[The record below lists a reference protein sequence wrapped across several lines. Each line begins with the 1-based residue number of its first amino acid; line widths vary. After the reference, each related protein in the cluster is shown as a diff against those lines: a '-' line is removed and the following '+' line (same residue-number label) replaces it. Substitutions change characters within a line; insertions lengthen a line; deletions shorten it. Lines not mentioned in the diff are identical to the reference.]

1 MERQLAFYAED
12 YGGSKI
18 PLSQR
23 KRLLYR
29 ATCWLN
35 LLTNPCPALR
45 AEQEEAL
52 LFAICAAAE
61 AIYDLE
67 QGGVLRQTN
76 GDLTVTYQARMSATE
91 RQQVAL
97 AAFPFLCGT
106 GLLYCGVR
114 PW

>member
-23 KRLLYR
+23 KQLLYR

-52 LFAICAAAE
+52 LFAICAAA
-61 AIYDLE
+61 
-67 QGGVLRQTN
+67 
-76 GDLTVTYQARMSATE
+76 
-91 RQQVAL
+91 
-97 AAFPFLCGT
+97 PFTTWSRVGSCG
-106 GLLYCGVR
+106 R
-114 PW
+114 PMGI